1 MITLEDCIA
10 FLHLT
15 DAEVEAIAEHEHVSA
30 IVATELASYL
40 VESPQGE
47 RMIKRMIIDDI
58 LHATASGNEQR
69 AQDLTLVLKHFV
81 ATHPER
87 P

>member
-1 MITLEDCIA
+1 MITLDDCIA

-15 DAEVEAIAEHEHVSA
+15 PEEVDAIAEHEHVSA

-40 VESPQGE
+40 VEAPDGE

-58 LHATASGNEQR
+58 MHASVNGHAQRVHELTA
-69 AQDLTLVLKHFV
+69 VLKHFV
-81 ATHPER
+81 ATHPDR
-87 P
+87 S

>member
-15 DAEVEAIAEHEHVSA
+15 PDEVDAIAEHEHVSSM
-30 IVATELASYL
+30 VATELASYL
-40 VESPQGE
+40 VESPAGE

-58 LHATASGNEQR
+58 MHATVSGHDQR
-69 AQDLTLVLKHFV
+69 VQHLTAVLKHFV
-81 ATHPER
+81 ATHPDR
-87 P
+87 H

>member
-10 FLHLT
+10 YLHLT
-15 DAEVEAIAEHEHVSA
+15 PEEVDAIAEHEHVSSM
-30 IVATELASYL
+30 VATELASYL

-58 LHATASGNEQR
+58 MHATLGGDDAR
-69 AQDLTLVLKHFV
+69 VLHLTTVLKHFV

-87 P
+87 G

>member
-1 MITLEDCIA
+1 
-10 FLHLT
+10 
-15 DAEVEAIAEHEHVSA
+15 
-30 IVATELASYL
+30 
-40 VESPQGE
+40 
-47 RMIKRMIIDDI
+47 MIKRMIIDDI

>member
-1 MITLEDCIA
+1 MITLDDCIA

-15 DAEVEAIAEHEHVSA
+15 PEEIDAIAEHEHVSA
-30 IVATELASYL
+30 MVATELASYL
-40 VESPQGE
+40 VEAPDGE

-58 LHATASGNEQR
+58 MHASANGHAARVQHLTA
-69 AQDLTLVLKHFV
+69 VLKHFV

-87 P
+87 T